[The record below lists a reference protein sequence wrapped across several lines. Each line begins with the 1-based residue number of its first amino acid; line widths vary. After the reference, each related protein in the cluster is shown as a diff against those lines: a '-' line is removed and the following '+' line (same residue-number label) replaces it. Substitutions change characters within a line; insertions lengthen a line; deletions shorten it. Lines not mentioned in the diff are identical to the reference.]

1 MTNDKDE
8 YRPPEEAVSDA
19 PDFIKDEDQDFES
32 AEPEPIEGEECPD
45 CGSNKISR
53 IPRASSPD
61 DFTYQYVCGG
71 CGTTWED

>member
-32 AEPEPIEGEECPD
+32 
-45 CGSNKISR
+45 R
-53 IPRASSPD
+53 
-61 DFTYQYVCGG
+61 T
-71 CGTTWED
+71 